1 MVLRRRSILKNTIPK
16 IERISHTG
24 NTTVPSIWTKSIVDV
39 LLEISKQSNLLDYKN
54 VYICVSQSKNR
65 ISFNRGY
72 TENEFVERVFHLHLW
87 YVGYN
92 NELYFRDYLIE
103 YSNVAN
109 KYEKNVVEVMERI
122 LILLTSSN
130 LWRTMGDLWE
140 ILKLYNP

>member
-72 TENEFVERVFHLHLW
+72 TENEFVERVFHLHL
-87 YVGYN
+87 
-92 NELYFRDYLIE
+92 
-103 YSNVAN
+103 
-109 KYEKNVVEVMERI
+109 
-122 LILLTSSN
+122 
-130 LWRTMGDLWE
+130 
-140 ILKLYNP
+140 